1 MTQPSAGVQVSEGNV
16 VSAIARPVLIFLLTV
31 KNGARMKCIPELM
44 ALLISLDDAI

>member
-16 VSAIARPVLIFLLTV
+16 ISAIARPVLIFLLTV
-31 KNGARMKCIPELM
+31 KNGMKCIPELM